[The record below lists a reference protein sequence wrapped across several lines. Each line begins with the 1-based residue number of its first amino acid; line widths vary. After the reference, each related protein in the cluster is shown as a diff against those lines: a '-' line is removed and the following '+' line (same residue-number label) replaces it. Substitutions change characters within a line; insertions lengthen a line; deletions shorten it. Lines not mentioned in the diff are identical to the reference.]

1 MTRVS
6 GGMLHRTAPQRWRR
20 ALVALALILG
30 QLGVTAAAAGARCAR
45 AYAHGAAAP
54 ETDAVVVDAS
64 SGAEAEERAPAPDGR
79 LPDGPSAPG
88 SSPCSMLMLV
98 QPVAEE
104 SVPAAERAGGVVPPD
119 EAAPKS
125 PAAPPPYHPPR
136 A

>member
-1 MTRVS
+1 
-6 GGMLHRTAPQRWRR
+6 MLHRTAPQRWRR

-64 SGAEAEERAPAPDGR
+64 SGAGAEERAPAPDGR

-104 SVPAAERAGGVVPPD
+104 SVPAAERVGGAVPPD
-119 EAAPKS
+119 EAAPQS
-125 PAAPPPYHPPR
+125 PASPPPYHPPR